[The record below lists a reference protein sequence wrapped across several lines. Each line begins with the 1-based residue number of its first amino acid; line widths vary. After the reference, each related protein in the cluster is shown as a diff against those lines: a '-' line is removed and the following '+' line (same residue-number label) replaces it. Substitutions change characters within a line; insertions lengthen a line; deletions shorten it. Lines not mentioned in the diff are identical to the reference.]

1 MAFVKKSITKL
12 HYETTLVNVV
22 NILNSFTKDH
32 YPFTFSKY
40 DDGSGHVMVMVD
52 GYTNGN
58 SSYISY
64 SEFYDIGWD
73 TALNVDIIK
82 FDNGFILYIASKH
95 NGTLVNNLTTFFV
108 KLSDTEGYIRS
119 VGLTKNIYESLCP
132 NNTSTVW
139 AYSVTNPDGYVA
151 FAPLISVSSNLASG
165 VTADGIYFVSGIS
178 PTSWTKDGLVINGHT
193 FYGAY
198 NLCICTD

>member
-12 HYETTLVNVV
+12 HYETTLGNVP

-40 DDGSGHVMVMVD
+40 DDGWNHIMVD
-52 GYTNGN
+52 GYTNSD
-58 SSYISY
+58 SSSISY
-64 SEFYDIGWD
+64 SEFKDISWD
-73 TALNVDIIK
+73 TAVNVDIIK

-95 NGTLVNNLTTFFV
+95 NGTLVNKLTTFFV
-108 KLSDTEGYIRS
+108 KLSDTEGLIRS
-119 VGLTKNIYESLCP
+119 VGLTKDIWVNSCP
-132 NNTSTVW
+132 KNTSQVW

-165 VTADGIYFVSGIS
+165 VTADGIYFVSGIIS
-178 PTSWTKDGLVINGHT
+178 KSWTKDGLVINGHT

-198 NLCICTD
+198 DLCICTD